1 MAVTAIALDPRV
13 GSAMHTWCDAGRT
26 PCVSRDAVDRAFG
39 APVGQRFTSGDV
51 KGMPCGIGEVIA
63 EYRHTKPS
71 SSSVITNVRSRPAR
85 RAGRHVRAEFVS
97 CAQTP
102 SRSAGP
108 APRGPQR
115 GSRVG
120 VGQRGRSEAQN
131 LARRRAQ
138 LHPDKR
144 DGGPVRALSE
154 SCSDLARDTAQKPVV
169 NLDLID
175 QQNALVIG
183 TQIVVSGWRVLA
195 AHPSHRLV
203 RHR

>member
-1 MAVTAIALDPRV
+1 M
-13 GSAMHTWCDAGRT
+13 G
-26 PCVSRDAVDRAFG
+26 
-39 APVGQRFTSGDV
+39 
-51 KGMPCGIGEVIA
+51 
-63 EYRHTKPS
+63 
-71 SSSVITNVRSRPAR
+71 SRPAR
-85 RAGRHVRAEFVS
+85 NAGRHVRAKFAS

-144 DGGPVRALSE
+144 DGGPARALSE

-169 NLDLID
+169 NLDLIH
-175 QQNALVIG
+175 QQNAVVIG
-183 TQIVVSGWRVLA
+183 TQIVVQRAARTRHTSVTPPRQTATGKPWRERPYRTGRGATPRARRRGRSRHGLLINPDAVAQTRA
-195 AHPSHRLV
+195 A
-203 RHR
+203 